1 MLRNVLHSDIPVE
14 LYHFTGEM
22 TDEPMRK
29 ELVEEYD
36 VTLREVG
43 NKRPDGKSWSELVR
57 FS

>member
-22 TDEPMRK
+22 TDEAMRK
-29 ELVEEYD
+29 ELVEEYG

-43 NKRPDGKSWSELVR
+43 NKRPDGKSWSEFVR